1 MHCNIHQVQT
11 NTVQSHLYEVPGG
24 GGGGGFITKFRQTVL
39 YEVLRRVKFIGSEST
54 RVDAKGRGSRE
65 DGDKVSV

>member
-1 MHCNIHQVQT
+1 MQT

-24 GGGGGFITKFRQTVL
+24 GGGFVAKFCQTVL
-39 YEVLRRVKFIGSEST
+39 YKVLRRVKFIGSEST
-54 RVDAKGRGSRE
+54 RVNAKGRGSRE